1 MPWLWPMITMIS
13 ATMRKLTVLI
23 TLLLLLAAGVSAA
36 RAQNAEVF
44 VLEIEGPVTPAM
56 ASYFDRGIK
65 TAEQEN
71 AAAVLIVLNTPGGAV
86 DITLEIVRSFRAS
99 AVPVIVYVSPRGAQA
114 ASAGSIITAAA
125 HAAAMAPETVIGA
138 ASPINADGSDI
149 NETAY
154 RKAVEDLKATMRGLT
169 ARRGEEAV
177 TLAEAMIEEAR
188 AVNADEALEVG
199 LIDTVA
205 ENVDDLLQQLD
216 GVTVIVNEQPVS
228 LQTAGAGRR
237 QFSLN
242 PIETMLHAVANPIL
256 IGILF
261 AIGVQAILIEIS
273 NPGGWVAGF
282 IGVLF
287 LVLAFYGA
295 GQLPVNW
302 LGLGLVI
309 LAFVLFLA
317 EVLTVSSGALAITG
331 AVTLFAGLLVL
342 FNSPGTPEFARI
354 SIPAAIT
361 ITGFTAAFFV
371 FLLTM
376 ALRAQRRQA
385 TTGVEGMVGQKG
397 PVRAAFTSST
407 HKAPYRGMVLV
418 MGELW
423 QAEADEELEK
433 GERVVVTAV
442 NGFTLQVERVEK
454 GDRNHEDREP
464 TTAIEGA

>member
-1 MPWLWPMITMIS
+1 M
-13 ATMRKLTVLI
+13 
-23 TLLLLLAAGVSAA
+23 TLVLLLAFGAGAA
-36 RAQNAEVF
+36 MAQNGEVF
-44 VLEIEGPVTPAM
+44 ILEIEGPVTPAM
-56 ASYFDRGIK
+56 ASYFDRGIE
-65 TAEQEN
+65 TAEREN
-71 AAAVLIVLNTPGGAV
+71 AAAVLIILNTPGGAL
-86 DITLEIVRSFRAS
+86 DTTLDIVRSFRA
-99 AVPVIVYVSPRGAQA
+99 AGVPVIIYVSPRGAQA

-138 ASPINADGSDI
+138 ASPINVDGTDI

-169 ARRGEEAV
+169 ERRGEEAV
-177 TLAEAMIEEAR
+177 ALAEAMIEEAR
-188 AVNADEALEVG
+188 AVNANEALEVG
-199 LIDTVA
+199 LIDVVA

-216 GVTVIVNEQPVS
+216 GLTVTVNEQPVT
-228 LQTAGAGRR
+228 LQTADAGRR
-237 QFSLN
+237 PFPLN
-242 PIETMLHAVANPIL
+242 AIETVLHAVANPIL

-287 LVLAFYGA
+287 LVLAFYGI

-309 LAFVLFLA
+309 LAFVLFLMEA
-317 EVLTVSSGALAITG
+317 HTASHGALAITG
-331 AVTLFAGLLVL
+331 AITLFAGLLVL

-354 SIPAAIT
+354 SIPGAIAIT
-361 ITGFTAAFFV
+361 LFTAGFFV
-371 FLLTM
+371 FLVTM
-376 ALRAQRRQA
+376 ALRAQKRPA
-385 TTGVEGMVGQKG
+385 TTGVEGMVGQAG
-397 PVRAAFTSST
+397 TVRTVFTSPT

-433 GERVVVTAV
+433 GERVIVTAV
-442 NGFTLQVERVEK
+442 DGFTLQVARK
-454 GDRNHEDREP
+454 GDRKHEDREP
-464 TTAIEGA
+464 TTSIEGT

>member
-1 MPWLWPMITMIS
+1 
-13 ATMRKLTVLI
+13 MRRLTLFI
-23 TLLLLLAAGVSAA
+23 TLVLLLAFGAIAA
-36 RAQNAEVF
+36 LAQNGEVF
-44 VLEIEGPVTPAM
+44 ILEIEGPVTPAM
-56 ASYFDRGIK
+56 ASYFDRGIE
-65 TAEQEN
+65 TAEREN
-71 AAAVLIVLNTPGGAV
+71 AAAVLIILNTPGGAV
-86 DITLEIVRSFRAS
+86 DTTLDIVRSFRAAS
-99 AVPVIVYVSPRGAQA
+99 VPVIIYVSPRGAQA

-138 ASPINADGSDI
+138 ASPINVDGTDI

-169 ARRGEEAV
+169 ERRGEEAV
-177 TLAEAMIEEAR
+177 ALAEAMIEEAR
-188 AVNADEALEVG
+188 AVNANEALEVG
-199 LIDTVA
+199 LIDVVA

-216 GVTVIVNEQPVS
+216 GLTVTVNEQPVT
-228 LQTAGAGRR
+228 LQTADAGRR
-237 QFSLN
+237 PFPLN
-242 PIETMLHAVANPIL
+242 AIETVLHAVANPIL

-287 LVLAFYGA
+287 LVLAFYGI

-309 LAFVLFLA
+309 LAFVLFLMEA
-317 EVLTVSSGALAITG
+317 HTASHGALAITG
-331 AVTLFAGLLVL
+331 AITLFAGLLVL

-354 SIPAAIT
+354 SIPGAIAIT
-361 ITGFTAAFFV
+361 LFTAGFFV
-371 FLLTM
+371 FLVTM
-376 ALRAQRRQA
+376 ALRAQKRPA
-385 TTGVEGMVGQKG
+385 TTGVEGMVGQAG
-397 PVRAAFTSST
+397 TVRTAFTSPT

-433 GERVVVTAV
+433 GEKVIVTAV
-442 NGFTLQVERVEK
+442 DGFTLQVARK
-454 GDRNHEDREP
+454 GDRKHEDREP
-464 TTAIEGA
+464 TTSIEGT

>member
-1 MPWLWPMITMIS
+1 M
-13 ATMRKLTVLI
+13 
-23 TLLLLLAAGVSAA
+23 TLVLLLAFGAGAA
-36 RAQNAEVF
+36 MAQNSEVF
-44 VLEIEGPVTPAM
+44 ILEIEGPVTPAM
-56 ASYFDRGIK
+56 ASYFDRGIE
-65 TAEQEN
+65 TAEREN
-71 AAAVLIVLNTPGGAV
+71 AAAVLIILNTPGGAL
-86 DITLEIVRSFRAS
+86 DTTLDIVRSFRA
-99 AVPVIVYVSPRGAQA
+99 AGVPVIVYVSPRGAQA

-138 ASPINADGSDI
+138 ASPINVDGTDI

-169 ARRGEEAV
+169 ERRGEEAV
-177 TLAEAMIEEAR
+177 ALAEAMIEEAR
-188 AVNADEALEVG
+188 AVNANEALEVG
-199 LIDTVA
+199 LIDVVA

-216 GVTVIVNEQPVS
+216 GLTVTVNEQPVT
-228 LQTAGAGRR
+228 LQTADAGRR
-237 QFSLN
+237 PFPLN
-242 PIETMLHAVANPIL
+242 AIETVLHAVANPIL

-287 LVLAFYGA
+287 LVLAFYGV

-309 LAFVLFLA
+309 LAFVLFLMEA
-317 EVLTVSSGALAITG
+317 HTASHGALAITG
-331 AVTLFAGLLVL
+331 AITLFAGLLVL

-354 SIPAAIT
+354 SIPGAIAIT
-361 ITGFTAAFFV
+361 LFTAGFFV
-371 FLLTM
+371 FLVTM
-376 ALRAQRRQA
+376 ALRAQKRPA
-385 TTGVEGMVGQKG
+385 TTGVEGMVGQAG
-397 PVRAAFTSST
+397 TVRTAFTSPT

-433 GERVVVTAV
+433 GERVIVTAV
-442 NGFTLQVERVEK
+442 DGFTLQVARK
-454 GDRNHEDREP
+454 GDRKHEDREP
-464 TTAIEGA
+464 TTSIEGT

>member
-1 MPWLWPMITMIS
+1 MS
-13 ATMRKLTVLI
+13 RLTLFI
-23 TLLLLLAAGVSAA
+23 TLVLLLAFGAGAA
-36 RAQNAEVF
+36 MAQNGEVF
-44 VLEIEGPVTPAM
+44 ILEIEGPVTPAM
-56 ASYFDRGIK
+56 ASYFDRGIE
-65 TAEQEN
+65 TAEREN
-71 AAAVLIVLNTPGGAV
+71 AAAVLIILNTPGGAL
-86 DITLEIVRSFRAS
+86 DTTLDIVRSFRAAS
-99 AVPVIVYVSPRGAQA
+99 VPVIIYVSPRGAQA

-138 ASPINADGSDI
+138 ASPINVDGTDI

-169 ARRGEEAV
+169 ERRGEEAV
-177 TLAEAMIEEAR
+177 ALAEAMIEEAR
-188 AVNADEALEVG
+188 AVNANEALEVG
-199 LIDTVA
+199 LIDVVA

-216 GVTVIVNEQPVS
+216 GLTVTVNEQPVT
-228 LQTAGAGRR
+228 LQTADAGRR
-237 QFSLN
+237 PFPLN
-242 PIETMLHAVANPIL
+242 AIETVLHAVANPIL

-287 LVLAFYGA
+287 LVLAFYGI

-309 LAFVLFLA
+309 LAFVLFLMEA
-317 EVLTVSSGALAITG
+317 HTASHGALAITG
-331 AVTLFAGLLVL
+331 AITLFAGLLVL

-354 SIPAAIT
+354 SIPGAIAIT
-361 ITGFTAAFFV
+361 LFTAGFFV
-371 FLLTM
+371 FLVTM
-376 ALRAQRRQA
+376 ALRAQKRPA
-385 TTGVEGMVGQKG
+385 TTGVEGMVGQAG
-397 PVRAAFTSST
+397 TVRTAFTSPT

-433 GERVVVTAV
+433 GEGVIVTAV
-442 NGFTLQVERVEK
+442 DGFTLQVARK
-454 GDRNHEDREP
+454 GDRKHEDREP
-464 TTAIEGA
+464 TTSIEGT

>member
-1 MPWLWPMITMIS
+1 MRRLIIT
-13 ATMRKLTVLI
+13 I
-23 TLLLLLAAGVSAA
+23 TLLLLLAFGASAVT
-36 RAQNAEVF
+36 AQNGEVF

-56 ASYFDRGIK
+56 ASYFERGIE
-65 TAEQEN
+65 TAEREN
-71 AAAVLIVLNTPGGAV
+71 AAAILIILNTPGGAV
-86 DITLEIVRSFRAS
+86 DTTLDIVRSFRA
-99 AVPVIVYVSPRGAQA
+99 AGVPVIVYVSPRGAQA

-125 HAAAMAPETVIGA
+125 HGAAMAPETVIGA
-138 ASPINADGSDI
+138 ASPINVDGSDI

-169 ARRGEEAV
+169 ERRGEEAV
-177 TLAEAMIEEAR
+177 VLAEAMIEEAR
-188 AVNADEALEVG
+188 AVNANEALEVG

-205 ENVDDLLQQLD
+205 EDVDDLLQQLD
-216 GVTVIVNEQPVS
+216 GLMVTVNEQPVS
-228 LQTAGAGRR
+228 LQTADAGRR
-237 QFSLN
+237 QFPLSA
-242 PIETMLHAVANPIL
+242 IETVLHAVANPIL

-302 LGLGLVI
+302 LGLVLVI

-317 EVLTVSSGALAITG
+317 EVMTASSGALAITG

-361 ITGFTAAFFV
+361 ITIFTAGFFI
-371 FLLTM
+371 FLITM

-385 TTGVEGMVGQKG
+385 TTGVEGMVGQTG
-397 PVRAAFTSST
+397 PVRTAFTSAT

-433 GERVVVTAV
+433 GERVIVTAV
-442 NGFTLQVERVEK
+442 DGFTLRVARVEK

-464 TTAIEGA
+464 TTSVEGA